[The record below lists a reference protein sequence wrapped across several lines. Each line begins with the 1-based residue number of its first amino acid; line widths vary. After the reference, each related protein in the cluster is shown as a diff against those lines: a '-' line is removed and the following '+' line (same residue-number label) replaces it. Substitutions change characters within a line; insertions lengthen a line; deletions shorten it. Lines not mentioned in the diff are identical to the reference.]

1 MKHVEVAAAVIMKDG
16 KVFAAQRKDVGEM
29 ARRWEFP
36 GGKLEEGE
44 TPQQALA
51 REIQEEL
58 DSVITVGAHVM
69 TVNHQYQ
76 TFSITMHAYLCT
88 LISGHLE
95 LEEHLAARWLDKTNL
110 YSVDWAD
117 ADIPIVQAI
126 EDKVM

>member
-1 MKHVEVAAAVIMKDG
+1 
-16 KVFAAQRKDVGEM
+16 M